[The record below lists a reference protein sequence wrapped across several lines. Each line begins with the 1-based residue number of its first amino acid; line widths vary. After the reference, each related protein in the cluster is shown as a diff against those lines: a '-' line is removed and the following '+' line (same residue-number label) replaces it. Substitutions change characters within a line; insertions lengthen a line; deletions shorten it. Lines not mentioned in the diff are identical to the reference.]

1 MKNRL
6 HGGNAHWSAP
16 TIKHYSSF
24 EIGDVT
30 VFTVPLDLD
39 KKWPDFHKH
48 FPLYNVASMTQIERQ
63 SITEAL
69 TCIGWLEETLTCW
82 SWWWTN
88 MSSFSEPTQICL
100 QTFETSR
107 YSIVA
112 KAVHSVRR
120 LFLCYFE
127 NIGIMY
133 QLNWI
138 WCQVQADITGAAI
151 DGQDRHHLLSCLP
164 TGMGKTLPMLP
175 TEPHLKVQ
183 RAL

>member
-1 MKNRL
+1 
-6 HGGNAHWSAP
+6 
-16 TIKHYSSF
+16 
-24 EIGDVT
+24 
-30 VFTVPLDLD
+30 
-39 KKWPDFHKH
+39 
-48 FPLYNVASMTQIERQ
+48 MTQIERQ

-107 YSIVA
+107 YSIVE

-120 LFLCYFE
+120 LLLRYFE
-127 NIGIMY
+127 NIG
-133 QLNWI
+133 NWI

-164 TGMGKTLPMLP
+164 TGMGTTLPMLLTACLLP
-175 TEPHLKVQ
+175 PGDIHSLLMHTWGRIFEVQ
-183 RAL
+183 QQCLLCRSLASSNKSWSTVASVASLFLMETRCCRY